1 MRICLVSDTLVG
13 YHNNWSGAELVCS
26 RLSEELKR
34 RGKKIISLT
43 TRFDR
48 KDKKDRIEEIFQIPT
63 NRIKSGIFKKIIA
76 PFYYLLGAFFTMYV
90 FLKTKPDVIH
100 FFHSNELF
108 ISVMTA
114 AKILKIPTVLTVVDY
129 FICCPRYTFLLPN
142 NEICQ
147 INEGFGCLKN
157 CINTFRFLERRVIR
171 LLTKYLDVIITFT
184 QTSKDRLIKHKFSP
198 GKIRVI
204 YNYTLPKE
212 VIFSDG
218 KKLPNTILFVGS
230 LYEHKGLEIIIQA
243 MPTVVLEVP
252 QVKLIIAGQGRED
265 YKKKIE
271 KMIEAFKIKENI
283 EFLGQKSNE
292 EILQLI
298 SKSEVMVVPEQW
310 LSDFGPII
318 LIEAMALGKPIVAS
332 RIGAIPEFIE
342 DGINGFLVERN
353 NSGQFAQKIIWLLKN
368 KESASLIGKK
378 AKERVRFLYNSDP
391 VGKTLKVYK
400 DLTEMIR

>member
-26 RLSEELKR
+26 RLSEGLKR
-34 RGKKIISLT
+34 RGQKTIFLT

-63 NRIKSGIFKKIIA
+63 TPIKSGIFKKITT
-76 PFYYLLGAFFTMYV
+76 PFYYLLGVFFTIYV

-100 FFHSNELF
+100 FFHANELF

-114 AKILKIPTVLTVVDY
+114 AKILRIPTILTVVDY
-129 FICCPRYTFLLPN
+129 FISCPRYTFRLPN

-147 INEGFGCLKN
+147 TSEGFDCLKN
-157 CINTFRFLERRVIR
+157 CINIFRFLERRIIR
-171 LLTKYLDVIITFT
+171 LLTKYLDTIITFT
-184 QTSKDRLIKHKFSP
+184 QTSKDRLIKHKFSLE
-198 GKIRVI
+198 KIRVI

-212 VIFSDG
+212 AIFSDE
-218 KKLPNTILFVGS
+218 KKLQNTILFVGS
-230 LYEHKGLEIIIQA
+230 LYEHKGLEIIIRA
-243 MPTVVLEVP
+243 MPAVVLEVP

-271 KMIEAFKIKENI
+271 KMIEALKIKENV

-292 EILQLI
+292 EILQVI

-332 RIGAIPEFIE
+332 RIGSIPEFIK

-353 NSGQFAQKIIWLLKN
+353 NPGQFAQKIIWLLKN
-368 KESASLIGKK
+368 KESASLMGRR
-378 AKERVRFLYNSDP
+378 AKERVRFLYNTDP
-391 VGKTLKVYK
+391 AGKTLQVYK
-400 DLTEMIR
+400 DLIEE